1 MRSKVLD
8 NETARPSVQATM
20 KFVFNFCVALAL
32 SSLASA
38 QTGPCNRSAGKE
50 LSQAAQ
56 SQFTAFLN
64 SSEDAAAVRYDMAIN
79 YAKLGNYA
87 KALSTLEEALKDT
100 PWLDP
105 ASEPDFKPISGC
117 SSFKALVARIE

>member
-8 NETARPSVQATM
+8 NETATLSVQATM
-20 KFVFNFCVALAL
+20 KFVFCCCIALVF
-32 SSLASA
+32 SSLVSA

-79 YAKLGNYA
+79 YARLGNYSES
-87 KALSTLEEALKDT
+87 ALHSGRSSQRNAL
-100 PWLDP
+100 
-105 ASEPDFKPISGC
+105 
-117 SSFKALVARIE
+117 ARSCY